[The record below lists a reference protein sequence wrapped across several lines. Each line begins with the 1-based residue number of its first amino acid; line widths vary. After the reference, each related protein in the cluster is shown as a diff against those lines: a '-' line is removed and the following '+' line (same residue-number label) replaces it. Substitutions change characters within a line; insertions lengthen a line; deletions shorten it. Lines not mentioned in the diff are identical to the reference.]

1 MQSRVNI
8 LVAVQDWSNIQ
19 IILQNLITF
28 KDKLFNT
35 YWIPETIDSRLI
47 LLTNNMEIIH
57 YLICKRFEMLITK
70 KKKSGLS
77 QKTKEEGADDT

>member
-1 MQSRVNI
+1 
-8 LVAVQDWSNIQ
+8 
-19 IILQNLITF
+19 
-28 KDKLFNT
+28 
-35 YWIPETIDSRLI
+35 
-47 LLTNNMEIIH
+47 MEIIH